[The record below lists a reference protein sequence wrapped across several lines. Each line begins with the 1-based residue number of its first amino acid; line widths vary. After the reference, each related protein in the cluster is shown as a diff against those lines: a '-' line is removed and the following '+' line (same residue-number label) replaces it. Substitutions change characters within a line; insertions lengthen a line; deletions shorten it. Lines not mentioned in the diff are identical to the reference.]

1 MIYPLIGLLYMVFYI
16 TSTIIHPSEVPSD
29 TSIRYI
35 RWFYSMNHPGKI
47 VSRSGNS
54 TRCVLR
60 HNSRSVTPCFFFEE
74 FTRSQSQ
81 EIGKFRFLTHFLTLR
96 PAGRLCVRIEDLP
109 RAMRPKLV
117 VILPSRTI
125 FRLIFALRHLRD
137 HVIERV
143 V

>member
-1 MIYPLIGLLYMVFYI
+1 MAVYTTAKSL
-16 TSTIIHPSEVPSD
+16 HPSEILSD
-29 TSIRYI
+29 TSTRYI
-35 RWFYSMNHPGKI
+35 QWFYSINHPGKI
-47 VSRSGNS
+47 HSVVSGSGNS

-60 HNSRSVTPCFFFEE
+60 HNSRSVTPWFFFEE

-81 EIGKFRFLTHFLTLR
+81 EIEKIRFLTHFLTLR
-96 PAGRLCVRIEDLP
+96 PAGRLCVRTEDLP

-137 HVIERV
+137 HRV